1 MILIFFTTDESLKKL
16 AQEVLD
22 LIKQLIGVEDFRDVY
37 SKSNKKRTERIEER
51 KRKSA
56 QIVNIWNYKNR
67 L

>member
-1 MILIFFTTDESLKKL
+1 M

-22 LIKQLIGVEDFRDVY
+22 LIKQLIGVEDFSDVY

-56 QIVNIWNYKNR
+56 QIVNILKLLISFMIISIFLNLFLGCN
-67 L
+67 

>member
-1 MILIFFTTDESLKKL
+1 L

-22 LIKQLIGVEDFRDVY
+22 LIKQLIGVEDFSDVY

-56 QIVNIWNYKNR
+56 QIVNILKLLISFMIISIFLNLFLGCN
-67 L
+67 